1 MALPSAA
8 LAFSTGRIPTAGAA
22 CAAESA
28 KHAAHNGTT
37 HSESLLILYS
47 SNSKTGSRSR
57 GLRSVTGCPQYA
69 AGRRLHGERRQRGDV
84 LILAVRRRAQFEGLR
99 ALALVRCA
107 RATRARAKKQAEE
120 SRPPPSAC
128 RVSHSEPGFGGRSLI
143 PSIPSIPYVRR
154 ISRG

>member
-1 MALPSAA
+1 
-8 LAFSTGRIPTAGAA
+8 
-22 CAAESA
+22 
-28 KHAAHNGTT
+28 
-37 HSESLLILYS
+37 S

-69 AGRRLHGERRQRGDV
+69 AGRRLHGERRQRGNV

-120 SRPPPSAC
+120 SRPPPQ
-128 RVSHSEPGFGGRSLI
+128 RLPGVTQRTRFRRQVPYSFYSFYSFYSLCASDF
-143 PSIPSIPYVRR
+143 PGTVRR
-154 ISRG
+154 RYQRAGGGISAHAVGSRVQFPVIFT